1 MYVRIMSGSALSEA
15 VAAVR
20 AAVDEAAGAGVDL
33 LGRADL
39 VEALDELEVVW
50 CQLPALRHRLLAR
63 LQVETTAK
71 EMGAKSWNQVL
82 SVRWRIST
90 AEAGR
95 RLGEAALLGPRQS
108 LVGDTLPPVLPATAA
123 AQAQGAI
130 NAEHVVVIAKAV
142 AKLPGFVDTAT
153 REEFET
159 DLVRLATGAG
169 PKDVSDAA
177 ELALFLLDQDG
188 PEPDDTERARRRGI
202 SKGRQRGDAM
212 TPISG
217 ELTPEAWALMEAIF
231 AKYAAPGMCNPDDPQ
246 PCTSGTPSQAQIDAD
261 HRSLAQRQHDALV
274 AVLRIALMSGQ
285 LGQLNGL
292 PVSVI
297 IRTTLQDLESRAGI
311 GVTAGG
317 TRLPIAEVIRL
328 AAHAHHSLAVFDK
341 ATGSA
346 LALFRARRVAS
357 PAQRIMLIARDGG
370 CTKPGCTV
378 GAYGSQAHHV
388 VADWTDGGNTNVD
401 ELGLACGPDNRAVG
415 PEGWSTRMNERG
427 EVEWIPP
434 PPLDTG
440 QTRINT
446 YHRPERLLRP
456 PDQQPTNPSTSR
468 RSGDPGPAASTP
480 SGQRDQPG
488 NTQRVDN
495 EPSNAEPINYE
506 LIDDEPTNG
515 QPINDAPIDD
525 QPIDHKPMDDALTDE
540 PIDYQL
546 IGDEPIGDEPINGQP
561 INDAPIDDQ
570 PVDDQPMDDALTDDA
585 LMADAPIDYEL
596 TEPSPTDNPSEP
608 EVRDE
613 PSSPR
618 DPGDPDKPDG
628 SSNPGQPGGPAPP
641 DGQAA

>member
-20 AAVDEAAGAGVDL
+20 AAVDSAVGAEVDL

-39 VEALDELEVVW
+39 VDALDELETVW
-50 CQLPALRHRLLAR
+50 CQLPGLRHRLLAR
-63 LQVETTAK
+63 LQVEATAK
-71 EMGAKSWNQVL
+71 EMGARSWAQVL

-108 LVGDTLPPVLPATAA
+108 ITGQTLPPVLPVTAA
-123 AQAQGAI
+123 AQARGVI
-130 NAEHVVVIAKAV
+130 NTEHVTVIAKAV
-142 AKLPGFVDTAT
+142 AKLPGFVDAAT

-159 DLVRLATGAG
+159 DLVRLAGGTG

-188 PEPDDTERARRRGI
+188 PEPDDTERARRRGLT
-202 SKGRQRGDAM
+202 KGKQRGDAM

-217 ELTPEAWALMEAIF
+217 ELTPEAWALLEAIF

-246 PCTSGTPSQAQIDAD
+246 PCTSGTPSQAQIDND

-311 GVTAGG
+311 GVSGGG
-317 TRLPIAEVIRL
+317 TRIPIAEVIRL

-434 PPLDTG
+434 PALDTG

-456 PDQQPTNPSTSR
+456 PDQEPPSSPDAGLQ
-468 RSGDPGPAASTP
+468 SDGGPAETTP
-480 SGQRDQPG
+480 SSHHDQPG
-488 NTQRVDN
+488 ETPR
-495 EPSNAEPINYE
+495 AGREPIDHELTGDEPIDHELTDHE
-506 LIDDEPTNG
+506 LIDYELVGDEPN
-515 QPINDAPIDD
+515 NDKPIDD
-525 QPIDHKPMDDALTDE
+525 KPIDGKPMDDGPRGDGLRDE
-540 PIDYQL
+540 
-546 IGDEPIGDEPINGQP
+546 
-561 INDAPIDDQ
+561 
-570 PVDDQPMDDALTDDA
+570 
-585 LMADAPIDYEL
+585 APIDYEL
-596 TEPSPTDNPSEP
+596 TDYALTEPSPNDHPGETEEP
-608 EVRDE
+608 DE
-613 PSSPR
+613 PCEPGE
-618 DPGDPDKPDG
+618 PGDPDKPDKSRG
-628 SSNPGQPGGPAPP
+628 PDQPGGPAPP

>member
-1 MYVRIMSGSALSEA
+1 MYVRVMSGVVLSDA

-20 AAVDEAAGAGVDL
+20 AAVDAAVGAGVNL

-39 VEALDELEVVW
+39 VDALDELETVW
-50 CQLPALRHRLLAR
+50 CQLPALRNRLLAR
-63 LQVETTAK
+63 LQVETTATQ
-71 EMGAKSWNQVL
+71 MGAKSWNQVL
-82 SVRWRIST
+82 AVRWRIST

-95 RLGEAALLGPRQS
+95 RLGEAAVLGPRQS
-108 LVGDTLPPVLPATAA
+108 ITGQTLPPVLAATAA
-123 AQAQGAI
+123 AQARGVI
-130 NAEHVVVIAKAV
+130 NTEHVTVIAKAV
-142 AKLPGFVDTAT
+142 AKLPGFVDAAT
-153 REEFET
+153 REQFET
-159 DLVRLATGAG
+159 DLVRLAAGAS

-217 ELTPEAWALMEAIF
+217 ELTPEAWALLEAIF

-311 GVTAGG
+311 GVSGGG
-317 TRLPIAEVIRL
+317 TRIPIAEVIRL

-346 LALFRARRVAS
+346 LDLFRARRVAS

-401 ELGLACGPDNRAVG
+401 ELGLACGPDNRAVR
-415 PEGWSTRMNERG
+415 PDGWTTRMNERG

-434 PPLDTG
+434 PTLDTG

-456 PDQQPTNPSTSR
+456 PDQQPPNPPPSS
-468 RSGDPGPAASTP
+468 P
-480 SGQRDQPG
+480 SGNPG
-488 NTQRVDN
+488 VGLQGAGAESNRAQNRPSDPPNDTQCGDN
-495 EPSNAEPINYE
+495 QSITDE
-506 LIDDEPTNG
+506 L
-515 QPINDAPIDD
+515 IDD
-525 QPIDHKPMDDALTDE
+525 QPIGDALIDRELTGDELIDHELINDEPISYELIADEPSDHEPSDCQPIDHEPINDALTNGPPMDDE

-546 IGDEPIGDEPINGQP
+546 
-561 INDAPIDDQ
+561 
-570 PVDDQPMDDALTDDA
+570 
-585 LMADAPIDYEL
+585 
-596 TEPSPTDNPSEP
+596 TEPSPSDNAGEPEECNGSADPGEPDNP
-608 EVRDE
+608 DE
-613 PSSPR
+613 SSHS
-618 DPGDPDKPDG
+618 GE
-628 SSNPGQPGGPAPP
+628 PGGPAPP